1 MKRVLLTGAAGF
13 VGTNIT
19 AALLAEGYAVTALD
33 RAFPVGWAGLFGA
46 AAPVSLIAS
55 DAAQL
60 PDLPADAVIHAAAIT
75 ATPEESGLSP
85 EAYFMAHLQPALHA
99 SEWAA
104 QRGIRAVLVTS
115 SAVFGATPDEGLDEF
130 TPSDPAHLYGAAKR
144 AIEHFAKAA
153 RRLHGRDVV
162 AARFSGIY
170 GPHEI
175 PRPTRPR
182 IALIGRLIHEAI
194 REGVMHIAP
203 NDPARDWTFAP
214 DLGRALHALISAPR
228 LNQPLY
234 NVAAAQVY
242 TTEQV
247 AEMIQTALPGTK
259 IVADYPPTP
268 RINLRLGYLT
278 NSRLRADTGFDA
290 WTPFADGLHQTIAW
304 AKDAQSQPP
313 EESTGKT

>member
-19 AALLAEGYAVTALD
+19 AALLAEGCAVTALD
-33 RAFPVGWAGLFGA
+33 RAFPAGWAAQFGP
-46 AAPVSLIAS
+46 APALTLIAS
-55 DAAQL
+55 DAGHL
-60 PDLPADAVIHAAAIT
+60 PDISADALIHGAAIT
-75 ATPEESGLSP
+75 ATPEEVGLTP

-104 QRGIRAVLVTS
+104 QRGIRAVLITS
-115 SAVFGATPDEGLDEF
+115 SAVFGATPNEGLDEF

-170 GPHEI
+170 GPYEV

-182 IALIGRLIHEAI
+182 IALIGRLIHEAL

-203 NDPARDWTFAP
+203 DDPARDWTFAP
-214 DLGRALHALISAPR
+214 DLGRALHALISTPR
-228 LNQPLY
+228 LSQPLY

-242 TTEQV
+242 TTTQV
-247 AEMIQTALPGTK
+247 AEMIQAALPGTR
-259 IVADYPPTP
+259 IVTDYPSTP
-268 RINLRLGYLT
+268 HVNLRLGYLT
-278 NSRLRADTGFDA
+278 NDRLRADTGFGA
-290 WTPFADGLHQTIAW
+290 WTPFPEGLRQTIAW
-304 AKDAQSQPP
+304 AQAALAQPNGERQ
-313 EESTGKT
+313 